1 MGNGGRQVSVWS
13 GSNIVARRV
22 VIAGDKGV
30 AAVTFDDR
38 APNFSCCSPN
48 NLSVV
53 GAVLPGAAT
62 IICIIIPLLFIY
74 PCTNSF
80 CSIPT
85 SATPPEYILSEWTIR
100 MLKQAISPSFPCI
113 STGII
118 CKLDI
123 PFEWRDSHLP
133 PCLILW
139 NQKSLNRSINT
150 RTCCNHL

>member
-1 MGNGGRQVSVWS
+1 MVNGEPQVSVWS

-30 AAVTFDDR
+30 TAVTFDDR

-53 GAVLPGAAT
+53 GAVFPGAAT

-80 CSIPT
+80 VAFQPLPLPQNIFSPKG
-85 SATPPEYILSEWTIR
+85 PSE
-100 MLKQAISPSFPCI
+100 C
-113 STGII
+113 
-118 CKLDI
+118 
-123 PFEWRDSHLP
+123 
-133 PCLILW
+133 
-139 NQKSLNRSINT
+139 
-150 RTCCNHL
+150 